1 MFASLLRGGRVGGWG
16 ECRVN
21 FKRIEF
27 AFNRLHVFP
36 LTLKAPIMTAADDS
50 LEYFIIVFQRKKK
63 DLIFHVNPL
72 LGRGFTRN
80 IKNYYP
86 AEDSH
91 ETSGLIFLER

>member
-50 LEYFIIVFQRKKK
+50 LEYFIIVFQRKKRLDISRESSARQRIHTK
-63 DLIFHVNPL
+63 HQEL
-72 LGRGFTRN
+72 LPSRGFT
-80 IKNYYP
+80 
-86 AEDSH
+86 
-91 ETSGLIFLER
+91 